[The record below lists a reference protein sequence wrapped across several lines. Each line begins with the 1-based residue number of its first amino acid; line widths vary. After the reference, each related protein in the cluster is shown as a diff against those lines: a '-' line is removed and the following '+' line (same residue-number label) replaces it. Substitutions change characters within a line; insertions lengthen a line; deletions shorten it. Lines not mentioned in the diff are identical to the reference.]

1 MIWRDRKSEP
11 LSPRST
17 ADPGEIARFAA
28 MAEEWWDLDGKF
40 HTLHQLNPVRLAF
53 IRDRICRQ
61 FGRDRNDDTPFGG
74 LRVLDIGCGGGLLSE
89 PVAFYGAEAVGID
102 ATAKLVEV
110 ARMHAALVGA
120 PVTYWHA
127 LAEELAETGERFDV
141 ILSMEVVEHVAEV
154 DRFLGSCCRMLKPGG
169 IMIVATLN
177 RTLRSLLF
185 AKIAGESILGLLPRG
200 THDWRRF
207 MKPRELAAILGAHGV
222 RVEEVVGVGF
232 NPLLT
237 RFRITTDPSVNYM
250 AVAERPKLRL
260 AAGT

>member
-17 ADPGEIARFAA
+17 ADLGEIARFAA
-28 MAEEWWDLDGKF
+28 MAEEWWDPDGKF

-61 FGRDRNDDTPFGG
+61 FGRDPNDDTPFGG

-89 PVAFYGAEAVGID
+89 PVAFYGAEVVGID

-127 LAEELAETGERFDV
+127 LAEELAETGGRFDV
-141 ILSMEVVEHVAEV
+141 ILNMEVVEHVADA

-185 AKIAGESILGLLPRG
+185 AKIAGEYILGLLPRG

-207 MKPRELAAILGAHGV
+207 MKPSELAAILGAHGV

-237 RFRITTDPSVNYM
+237 RFRITTDSSVNYM

-260 AAGT
+260 AAGA